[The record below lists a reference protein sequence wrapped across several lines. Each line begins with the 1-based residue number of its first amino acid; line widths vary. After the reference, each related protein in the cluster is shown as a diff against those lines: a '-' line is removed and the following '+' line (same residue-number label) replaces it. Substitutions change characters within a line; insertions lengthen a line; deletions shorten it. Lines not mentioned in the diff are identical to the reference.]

1 MFTFIVS
8 NPFIQNQTE
17 HAAPDGVR
25 AATLSCPT
33 NMEALLTWNRYKHGA
48 ATNIWNPSGFQ
59 LSKLRVTTAAVQ
71 QKKPND
77 SANHWVIRLN

>member
-33 NMEALLTWNRYKHGA
+33 NMEALLTWNLYKHGA
-48 ATNIWNPSGFQ
+48 ATNIRTSTDIWNPAGFSCQ
-59 LSKLRVTTAAVQ
+59 
-71 QKKPND
+71 NFE
-77 SANHWVIRLN
+77 